1 MVNDNDQLVL
11 LTNEFP
17 DGNGETFL
25 ESEIAIL
32 SEHFSK
38 IRIVPFSLPHRIIRT
53 VPENVAIHS
62 IRKSAKVSNLLLIK
76 NFLVFCKFF
85 LIDFYFQSKKISYLK
100 NFRAYVSIFKTAL
113 FFSKG
118 LKKIIDDENL
128 RNALF
133 YSYWMDVSAV
143 ALSILKYKSSIS
155 RYIFRTHGF
164 DLYEGRRKDG
174 IIPFKY
180 SVLFNSNKCFTI
192 SAHGYN
198 YLNLQERFRNK
209 ISLSY
214 LGVTDHGALN
224 PLNLHKEFIIV
235 SCSNLVPI
243 KRVDLIARALQK
255 VTFSAIWIHFGDG
268 DEMNTIR
275 KLIESLPKNIKVI
288 LKGRVTNLH
297 ILDFYQ
303 KNQVNLF
310 VNVSKSEGLPVS
322 IMEAISFGIPVMA
335 TDVGGTSE
343 IVNKQTGIL
352 LPESVS
358 SESLAEEIILFANS
372 DLNKKEFRKG
382 VRNFYLSNFNAK
394 ENYKNFALS
403 LKAIDSNQK

>member
-17 DGNGETFL
+17 YGTGETFL
-25 ESEIAIL
+25 ESEITIL

-53 VPENVAIHS
+53 VPENVTIHS
-62 IRKSAKVSNLLLIK
+62 IRKSARVSNLLLIR
-76 NFLVFCKFF
+76 NFIVFCKLF
-85 LIDFYFQSKKISYLK
+85 LIDFYFQSRKILYLK
-100 NFRAYVSIFKTAL
+100 NFRAHVSIFKTSL

-118 LKKIIDDENL
+118 LEKIIDDENL

-164 DLYEGRRKDG
+164 DLYEERRKYG

-180 SVLFNSNKCFTI
+180 SVLLNCNKCFTI

-198 YLNLQERFRNK
+198 YLNLQKRFRNK
-209 ISLSY
+209 ITLSY
-214 LGVTDHGALN
+214 LGVINHGILN
-224 PLNLHKEFIIV
+224 PLNFNKEFIIV

-255 VTFSAIWIHFGDG
+255 VAFPVRWIHFGDG
-268 DEMNTIR
+268 DERSTIR
-275 KLIESLPKNIKVI
+275 KLIESLPKNIKVS

-303 KNQVNLF
+303 NNQVNLF

-322 IMEAISFGIPVMA
+322 IMESISFGIPVMA
-335 TDVGGTSE
+335 TNVGGTSE

-352 LPESVS
+352 LPESIS
-358 SESLAEEIILFANS
+358 PEYLAKEINLFAKS
-372 DLNKKEFRKG
+372 DLNKLEFRKG
-382 VRNFYLSNFNAK
+382 VRNFYLNNFNAI
-394 ENYKNFALS
+394 ENYTNFALS
-403 LKAIDSNQK
+403 LKTIDSNQK